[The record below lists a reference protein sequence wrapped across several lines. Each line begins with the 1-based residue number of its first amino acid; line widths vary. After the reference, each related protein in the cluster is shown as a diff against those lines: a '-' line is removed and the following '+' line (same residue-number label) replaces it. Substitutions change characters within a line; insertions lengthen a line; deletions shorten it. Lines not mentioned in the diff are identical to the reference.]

1 MKVIKNKT
9 TTHCSSVE
17 KLKNEILKKQIYFLK
32 NIFPN
37 YSLKEKDCYM
47 KSNNIGES
55 SCIIVL
61 LALIGAPIYFFGT
74 AFSLI
79 LNHYFNAF
87 LCFFGGPF
95 ISFLWTVPFIHR
107 AISKQWLS
115 KEKNETLLK
124 NMMFWDSIIDKET
137 MKDFVQCYGKE
148 EMVKL
153 MLGKENL
160 KYKDISNYIEKQK
173 SEEKEKLK
181 LSEIV
186 ECLT

>member
-1 MKVIKNKT
+1 MSLIKDKEIIFNIEVSEELENKLF
-9 TTHCSSVE
+9 E
-17 KLKNEILKKQIYFLK
+17 KQTYFYEKIY
-32 NIFPN
+32 PN

-47 KSNNIGES
+47 RSNNIGRS
-55 SCIIVL
+55 SFIIVL
-61 LALIGAPIYFFGT
+61 LSLIGAPIYFAT
-74 AFSLI
+74 AFNLE

-87 LCFFGGPF
+87 LCFLGGPF
-95 ISFLWTVPFIHR
+95 ISFLWTIPFIHR

-115 KEKNETLLK
+115 KEKNEILLK
-124 NMMFWDSIIDKET
+124 NMMFWDSIIDQET

-153 MLGKENL
+153 MLSKENL
-160 KYKDISNYIEKQK
+160 KYKDVSNYIEKQK